1 MSSIVKYYNNSPIN
15 LVMVHGLL
23 GSKRN
28 FRTISN
34 SPLLGKHLNAVHLL
48 DLRNHGESDHTQS
61 MTLTEMAEDLT
72 EYITPLDNVVLLGH
86 SLGGRV
92 IFKYLE
98 ENGEK
103 ANNLLKG
110 VVIVDILP
118 TKVESTYVLDLLNTL
133 KKIPMENRTFN
144 ELEEDF
150 SVAAQNKSI
159 AQLIMTN
166 IDSIHPITRSM

>member
-1 MSSIVKYYNNSPIN
+1 
-15 LVMVHGLL
+15 MVHGLL

-34 SPLLGKHLNAVHLL
+34 SAILSKHLKAVHLL
-48 DLRNHGESDHTQS
+48 DLRNHGESDHTPS

-72 EYITPLDNVVLLGH
+72 EYITSLDNVVLLGH

-98 ENGEK
+98 ENAEK
-103 ANNLLKG
+103 VNSLLKG

-118 TKVESTYVLDLLNTL
+118 TKVESTFVLELLNKL
-133 KKIPMENRTFN
+133 RKIPLENRTYN
-144 ELEEDF
+144 ELEEEF
-150 SVAAQNKSI
+150 SAAAQNKAI
-159 AQLIMTN
+159 A
-166 IDSIHPITRSM
+166 